1 MRHYTATLKFKDYRS
16 IRNLT
21 QVFREDCF
29 VAERVIAAANRRVAV
44 RKALQW
50 FSTRFNG
57 SVGPAW
63 KVLTLDDP
71 GNEVAYDED
80 FSCSDL
86 RNKLLPED
94 VIQRLLAASNG
105 ELVRDTRSAWLGHP
119 LCAVRRTKRRVKF
132 KAKAIA
138 PCIYQNA
145 CGTIFYRIT
154 QQPQI
159 SRSGVVLNKRK
170 TRLVRLEART
180 LPAAIKEIRD
190 RGLPALHQSR
200 RIIKKRSL
208 AVWQQL
214 PLPRATGQSSPRL
227 RGNGGAAIIHL
238 FAPKGDP
245 AGSQRDQRSL
255 ETPHSRATDA
265 DHFPRQPQVVT
276 LRTQ

>member
-1 MRHYTATLKFKDYRS
+1 MRHYTATLKFEEYRS
-16 IRNLT
+16 IRNIT

-71 GNEVAYDED
+71 GNEVTYDED

-138 PCIYQNA
+138 PCVYQNA

-154 QQPQI
+154 QRPQI
-159 SRSGVVLNKRK
+159 SRSGVVLSKRN
-170 TRLVRLEART
+170 TRLVRLAART

-208 AVWQQL
+208 AVLQQL
-214 PLPRATGQSSPRL
+214 PLSSPQV
-227 RGNGGAAIIHL
+227 RGNDGATVIPL
-238 FAPKGDP
+238 FAPKGDT
-245 AGSQRDQRSL
+245 AGSQRDRRSL
-255 ETPHSRATDA
+255 ETQDRRATDA
-265 DHFPRQPQVVT
+265 DHFPRQPRIVA